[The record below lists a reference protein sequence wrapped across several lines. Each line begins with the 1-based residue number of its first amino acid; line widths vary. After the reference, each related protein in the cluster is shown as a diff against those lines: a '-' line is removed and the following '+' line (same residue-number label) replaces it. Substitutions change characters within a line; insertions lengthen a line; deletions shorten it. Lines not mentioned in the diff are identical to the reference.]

1 MNKSEFLRAV
11 ALEAGSTIKDAT
23 AFYDAY
29 VKVVGNALAKNEKIA
44 LVGFGTYEAKKRP
57 ARTATNPMT
66 GAKIK
71 VKACKAPAF
80 KFGKAFKDS
89 LN

>member
-11 ALEAGSTIKDAT
+11 AEKTGATLKAT
-23 AFYDAY
+23 ADFYEAY
-29 VKVVGNALAKNEKIA
+29 VEVVEKAMKKGEKVQ

-57 ARTATNPMT
+57 ARTAV
-66 GAKIK
+66 K
-71 VKACKAPAF
+71 VPACKAPTL
-80 KFGKAFKDS
+80 KFGKAFKEA

>member
-11 ALEAGSTIKDAT
+11 AEKSGAT
-23 AFYDAY
+23 LKATTEFYEAY
-29 VKVVGNALAKNEKIA
+29 VEVVEKAMKKGEKVQ

-57 ARTATNPMT
+57 ARTAKNPQT
-66 GAKIK
+66 GKAVK
-71 VKACKAPAF
+71 VPACKAPTL
-80 KFGKAFKDS
+80 KFGKAFKEA